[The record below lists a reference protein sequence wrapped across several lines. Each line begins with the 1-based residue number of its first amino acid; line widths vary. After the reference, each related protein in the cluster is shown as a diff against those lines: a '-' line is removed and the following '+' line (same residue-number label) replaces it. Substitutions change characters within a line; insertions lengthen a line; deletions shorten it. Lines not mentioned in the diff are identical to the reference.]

1 MRGTRVERVSAAKPY
16 LGVAIVVV
24 TVVVS
29 AVLGESGAV
38 LVGGAIGGLTLGL
51 FAATG
56 AFALFAYQRSR
67 DPGLLLVGGGSA
79 AFAAHHIAVAI
90 VLTFLDRA
98 GGSTWWAVYATSPL
112 AGHLAVLGTLL
123 VVLPWK
129 ERRGRP
135 PLAPARIA
143 AAVIGGL
150 VAFDLFVLLT
160 RPSVPAGALFRSEGI
175 EPVIWLAGA
184 ALLAGG
190 AIAAIRTLP
199 RGGRMAWIAS
209 AGLASAVMGLTL
221 PLSNLVEGRASGRI
235 LGTWQ
240 LIAPALTAGSL
251 VIFVLVSLRLEASGM
266 RRTTDRAAEVMEGRA
281 EIAST
286 IAHDVRGP
294 VGTIKGLATTTRKS
308 YDRLGDAERL
318 EFIGMIEQESG
329 RLLRLVDQVALA
341 LKVDAGSLDPHL
353 REQSLAPL
361 LRQAVEQ
368 TEAGEHRID
377 VNADPLIEAAAD
389 TRWFVEA
396 VRQGLDNACGF
407 SPAGTTVV
415 LTLAGTESTAIVTV
429 AASGPG
435 VPAELREAM
444 FEKFSRWRPA
454 GYEDRQ
460 GSGLGLFICRGIAQ
474 AHGGGATLEDAP
486 SGGTMLRIWVPREG
500 TPT

>member
-1 MRGTRVERVSAAKPY
+1 MGAGKAY
-16 LGVAIVVV
+16 IGVGVV
-24 TVVVS
+24 TGVCVVA
-29 AVLGESGAV
+29 AVAGDRGAV
-38 LVGGAIGGLTLGL
+38 LFQDEIGSLANGV
-51 FAATG
+51 FAAAA

-67 DPGLLLVGGGSA
+67 DPGLLLAGIGA
-79 AFAAHHIAVAI
+79 AAVAGHTLA
-90 VLTFLDRA
+90 VALALALLDPIA
-98 GGSTWWAVYATSPL
+98 GSGWHSVMGTSST
-112 AGHLAVLGTLL
+112 AGHLGLAGALV

-135 PLAPARIA
+135 PLVASKVARIA
-143 AAVIGGL
+143 VAGL
-150 VAFDLFVLLT
+150 VIFDLLVLAT
-160 RPSVPAGALFRSEGI
+160 RPSAGSGFGHAGNQI
-175 EPVIWLAGA
+175 ETFPWLGGA
-184 ALLAGG
+184 ALLAAG
-190 AIAAIRTLP
+190 AIAAIRSLP
-199 RGGRMAWIAS
+199 KGGRLAWIAA
-209 AGLASAVMGLTL
+209 AGLATAVTGLSITL
-221 PLSNLVEGRASGRI
+221 SPLVDRGADEI
-235 LGTWQ
+235 LQSWVRT
-240 LIAPALTAGSL
+240 APALAAGSL
-251 VIFVLVSLRLEASGM
+251 AVFVLVSLRLEASGM

-353 REQSLAPL
+353 RVQSLAPL

-368 TEAGEHRID
+368 TEAGEHTID
-377 VNADPLIEAAAD
+377 VNADPIISAEAD

-407 SPAGTTVV
+407 SPPGTAVV
-415 LTLAGTESTAIVTV
+415 LTLAGTEDAAIVTV

-435 VPAELREAM
+435 VPTELRESM
-444 FEKFSRWRPA
+444 FEKFSRWRPK